1 MVGCHPGIGGWIIVR
16 NPITW
21 LFGRSAPTTAQA
33 LRDLEV
39 PEDVSAEVLAEVPSE
54 RPNRYPCGTPFTW
67 GREEQILAEE
77 ERLAAE
83 KAQAAKVADDKLQRF
98 LSLKKMTLSQLAES
112 QNILAARK

>member
-1 MVGCHPGIGGWIIVR
+1 MR

-21 LFGRSAPTTAQA
+21 LFGRSASTDAQ
-33 LRDLEV
+33 V
-39 PEDVSAEVLAEVPSE
+39 PQDTEVSAEISAGVPSE

-77 ERLAAE
+77 ERLAAV
-83 KAQAAKVADDKLQRF
+83 KVQAAKVADDKLQRF

-112 QNILAARK
+112 QNLLAAQK

>member
-1 MVGCHPGIGGWIIVR
+1 MVGCHPGIEGWIIVR

-21 LFGRSAPTTAQA
+21 LFGRSASTDAQP

-39 PEDVSAEVLAEVPSE
+39 PEDVSAEVSVDVPSE

-67 GREEQILAEE
+67 GREEQILAEQ

-98 LSLKKMTLSQLAES
+98 LALKKMTLSQLAES
-112 QNILAARK
+112 QNILAAQK